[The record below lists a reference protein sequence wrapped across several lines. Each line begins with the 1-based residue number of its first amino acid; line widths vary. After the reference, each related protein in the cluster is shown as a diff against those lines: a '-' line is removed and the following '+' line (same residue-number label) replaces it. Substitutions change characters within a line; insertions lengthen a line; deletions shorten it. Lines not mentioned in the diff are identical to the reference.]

1 MVYAKAKEFKSITG
15 EPFGLPGLLH
25 EPITRRMD
33 LRLMT
38 DRPFGPKLMAG
49 NSLKIS
55 VWTGIFNNYITINPI
70 PQRINRLPSLPRR
83 GIPTIAVG
91 VNPRSGCEANPRF
104 KNCSNGIFRPEGAG
118 CSFWKPV
125 RDKQCELAPGTKHAP
140 DHQTL
145 VYSKIFVT

>member
-1 MVYAKAKEFKSITG
+1 
-15 EPFGLPGLLH
+15 
-25 EPITRRMD
+25 
-33 LRLMT
+33 MT

-91 VNPRSGCEANPRF
+91 VNPRSGCEANPRIEITGTEF
-104 KNCSNGIFRPEGAG
+104 SAPKGPAVVFGNRFGISSVSWRLALNTHLIT
-118 CSFWKPV
+118 KPWCIP
-125 RDKQCELAPGTKHAP
+125 KYSLP
-140 DHQTL
+140 DQDQL
-145 VYSKIFVT
+145 YIFTVISGSEPANIDAVA